1 MYATATGQLEGMTL
15 EWSKQYAACVILAS
29 KGYPQQPL
37 TGRSVIG
44 DIHTMDTV
52 SMVFHSGT
60 AYERGHYVTQGGR
73 VLGVVG
79 VGDTLEQSLG
89 HAYERVA
96 MIDFEGQQ
104 YRKDIG
110 KSSVGFC
117 IHAQYRK
124 NSIDK
129 EYK

>member
-1 MYATATGQLEGMTL
+1 MYATATGQLEGMAL
-15 EWSKQYAACVILAS
+15 EWSKQYASCVILAS
-29 KGYPQQPL
+29 EGYPQQNL
-37 TGRSVIG
+37 TGQRITG

-60 AYERGHYVTQGGR
+60 TYETDHYITQGGR

-79 VGDTLEQSLG
+79 LGDTLEQSLA
-89 HAYERVA
+89 HAYERVG

-110 KSSVGFC
+110 KSSLDFVYMCNIEKF
-117 IHAQYRK
+117 R
-124 NSIDK
+124 
-129 EYK
+129 